1 MKIRVLIPDFGMSNL
16 HSVERSL
23 CRMDVNPVVSSD
35 PREVEKADKIILPGV
50 GHFKKAMENLLNLKM
65 IDVLNEFVMVKKKP
79 ILGICLGMQLM
90 ANSSEEGNATGFGWI
105 DGSVTKF
112 KVQDKLK
119 YKIPHTGW
127 NQAFICKESPLLK
140 NIAASSEFYFIH
152 SYHFN
157 ANYRADVLTE
167 TIYETKFS
175 SSISKENIFG
185 VQFHPEKSHATG
197 TTLLQNFINY

>member
-1 MKIRVLIPDFGMSNL
+1 MKIRVFIPDFGMGNL

-23 CRMDVNPVVSSD
+23 CRMDVNPVISSD
-35 PREVEKADKIILPGV
+35 RQEIEKADKIILPGV
-50 GHFKKAMENLLNLKM
+50 GHFKKAMENLLNLNM
-65 IDVLNEFVMVKKKP
+65 IDSLNEFVLVKKKP

-90 ANSSEEGNATGFGWI
+90 ANSSEEGNVPGLGWI

-112 KVQDKLK
+112 NVQDTLK

-140 NIAASSEFYFIH
+140 NIADSSEFYFIH

-157 ANYRADVLTE
+157 SNNKADILTE
-167 TIYETKFS
+167 TIYETRFPS
-175 SSISKENIFG
+175 SVAKENIFG

-197 TTLLQNFINY
+197 STILQNFISY